1 MFMLGKDRFFGL
13 GMIKLHRLAPTDCV
27 IIDAQWHGD
36 NLTHQKEQMSNSLA
50 KNVKFVK

>member
-1 MFMLGKDRFFGL
+1 MLGQGRFFGL
-13 GMIKLHRLAPTDCV
+13 GMIKLYRLAPADCV
-27 IIDAQWHGD
+27 IIDVQWHRG